1 MKTLINRG
9 KTHAHRLLR
18 KSEKYT
24 KMDMVHVARSG
35 FWITFG
41 QSVSTLLSLVLV
53 VAFANMLPKETYGTY
68 RYILSIAGV
77 LNIFTLTGMNSA
89 VARAVAKGDEGAL
102 RTSVRYQIKWNL
114 LMFAAFLALAGYY
127 LFNSDKQFATSF
139 FVLGIF
145 VPLTLAFNTF
155 GSYLEGKNEFRFA
168 SISNIVSGFVYT
180 VGSFVALLLS
190 GEVVW
195 LIVAYAMTTFATTF
209 YYYIRIVRKYKLPI
223 TDSPDTIRYGREL
236 SFIGFIGPISS
247 QLDKI
252 ILAHF
257 WGPAQLAVYSLALAI
272 PDRITSYM
280 KNWVSIGT
288 QKFSTKTPSELNS
301 VFYKRILQGMLA
313 GTFVSVLY
321 ILLSPYLFKY
331 LLPKYLDGVLYSQI
345 IAISFIFAL
354 PSRYTSLLFVSQ
366 KMSRIIF
373 INSVIQNILRILL
386 FIVFGIMGGIL
397 GLTIANLISTI
408 LGFTMNIIFWRKNT
422 SSKIIAS

>member
-1 MKTLINRG
+1 
-9 KTHAHRLLR
+9 
-18 KSEKYT
+18 
-24 KMDMVHVARSG
+24 MDMVHLARGG

-41 QSVSTLLSLVLV
+41 QTVSTILSLALV
-53 VAFANMLPKETYGTY
+53 VAFANMLPKEIYGTY

-77 LNIFTLTGMNSA
+77 LNIFTLTGMSNA

-102 RTSVRYQIKWNL
+102 RTSVHYQIKWNI
-114 LMFAAFLALAGYY
+114 LMIVAFFSLAGYY
-127 LFNSDKQFATSF
+127 LLNGDKQFATSF

-145 VPLTLAFNTF
+145 VPLTLALNTF
-155 GSYLEGKNEFRFA
+155 GSYLEGKNEFKFA
-168 SISNIVSGFVYT
+168 SISNIISAFMYT
-180 VGSFVALLLS
+180 TGSFVALLLS

-195 LIVAYAMTTFATTF
+195 LIVAYAITTFATTF
-209 YYYIRIVRKYKLPI
+209 YYYIRIVQKYKLPI
-223 TDSPDTIRYGREL
+223 TDSPDTIKYGREL

-272 PDRITSYM
+272 PDRITSHM
-280 KNWVSIGT
+280 KNWISIGT

-301 VFYKRILQGMLA
+301 VFYKRIFQGMFV
-313 GTFVSVLY
+313 GTFVSISY
-321 ILLSPYLFKY
+321 ILVSPYLFKY

-373 INSVIQNILRILL
+373 INSVVQNTIRILL
-386 FIVFGIMGGIL
+386 FTILGTIGGIL
-397 GLTIANLISTI
+397 GLTIANLASTI
-408 LGFTMNIIFWRKNT
+408 LGLIINIIFWKRNT
-422 SSKIIAS
+422 ATEKPIASQQ